1 LNNKNL
7 INAISGLLGFTIP
20 ILALVF
26 TSPYIINHLGT
37 ESYGVIN
44 ITSLLISYLLL
55 LDCAYEV
62 VLTPKIA
69 ANNALI
75 GKLASDSLLVY
86 ITVGL
91 VGIVFITLLGY
102 PYAFYWVNIEDS
114 HRLDLYLTMICTGF
128 SFLSLML
135 FSWNRAISN
144 GLGNYVSSNFFYV
157 IFNLG
162 GILIGVL
169 VVYWG
174 YDFLGYTFARSMV
187 WVVMIPI
194 YIIHLH
200 KFVVKIKVKF
210 SKDAFIDFTKNIKYG
225 FWLRLSEQ
233 FLNRADQLLITV
245 IFDLKVIAYFS
256 ACFIIYNAN
265 TLLVRKMIEFTLPKF
280 AALVEQNNMTT
291 LKYDFEKYFEL
302 TTALVLL
309 VFGTT
314 IFVGNDLII
323 VWLGADFAL
332 HANKIY
338 FNMLVGGALSGISII
353 LLSYFLIANNQ
364 YPQYSKYLTTRSF
377 AYLILFVLLTII
389 FKLSIDTISILFIL
403 NGVVDFMYMVYT
415 IKSFTTIKFD
425 LLNLKFYLYTTSL
438 LGLAILIYVYR
449 STLPLSYNFYN
460 LVLMCA
466 IYFSFY
472 IFVSL
477 MLNYPNRSTYLKLF
491 KINH

>member
-1 LNNKNL
+1 
-7 INAISGLLGFTIP
+7 
-20 ILALVF
+20 
-26 TSPYIINHLGT
+26 
-37 ESYGVIN
+37 
-44 ITSLLISYLLL
+44 
-55 LDCAYEV
+55 
-62 VLTPKIA
+62 
-69 ANNALI
+69 
-75 GKLASDSLLVY
+75 
-86 ITVGL
+86 
-91 VGIVFITLLGY
+91 
-102 PYAFYWVNIEDS
+102 
-114 HRLDLYLTMICTGF
+114 
-128 SFLSLML
+128 
-135 FSWNRAISN
+135 
-144 GLGNYVSSNFFYV
+144 
-157 IFNLG
+157 
-162 GILIGVL
+162 
-169 VVYWG
+169 VYWG